1 MQQSIESFV
10 FVVLDAQA
18 KTRWSIVD
26 QGTKSLQTQD
36 AFYKVMQDTIV
47 RDDVTVSISNIKNTN
62 VVLNFTIFPRLIL
75 IPSDLRIFTE
85 PVA

>member
-1 MQQSIESFV
+1 MRKRKPDGA
-10 FVVLDAQA
+10 LH
-18 KTRWSIVD
+18 VD
-26 QGTKSLQTQD
+26 QGAKSLQTQE
-36 AFYKVMQDTIV
+36 AFYKVMQDTIYIV